1 MIFLVPL
8 FSKKSPFEL
17 VKQDME
23 AVTYH
28 YSRFRLGDRDL
39 LATLCF
45 QMIMAEAQKQEQ
57 KDD

>member
-17 VKQDME
+17 VKQDTE
-23 AVTYH
+23 ALTYH

-39 LATLCF
+39 LAILCY
-45 QMIMAEAQKQEQ
+45 QMIMSKAQEQ

>member
-1 MIFLVPL
+1 MIPL

-45 QMIMAEAQKQEQ
+45 QMIMAEAQKQQQ